1 MIQKL
6 RKAIEFTAHI
16 SDLGFFIC
24 VLIMLIIIYIMIN
37 NGM

>member
-1 MIQKL
+1 MKQKF
-6 RKAIEFTAHI
+6 RKAIEFTARI

-24 VLIMLIIIYIMIN
+24 VLIMLIIVYIMIN